1 MAGMAEDA
9 GTHGVNPFAGRDVN
23 WLQQLRA
30 KTRWELALLI
40 WEPFEG
46 CAQVSIYAQFQ
57 DRVLRVAAGGIS
69 AASRLAIACWRIST
83 IRLSWNSCGSP
94 APGLVPLW

>member
-1 MAGMAEDA
+1 MAGMAGDA

-30 KTRWELALLI
+30 KTRRELALLI

-46 CAQVSIYAQFQ
+46 CVQVSIAQFQ
-57 DRVLRVAAGGIS
+57 DRVLRVAAGRHKRGIK
-69 AASRLAIACWRIST
+69 AGDCVLAH
-83 IRLSWNSCGSP
+83 LDNSP